1 MTMTTT
7 AHEIDL
13 RYPIGKFDWDAPVSE
28 AEYPRLIDEI
38 AGTPG
43 ALRSAVAGLSR
54 DQLDTRYRPGGWT
67 VKQVVHH
74 IPDSH
79 LNAYTRFKLAL
90 TEDEPT
96 IKPYDEAAWA
106 ELPDSQKVPI
116 DVSLDLLES
125 LHARWVS
132 LLRSMDAAGFRRG
145 LKHPEHDRVLTLGQM
160 LALYAWHG
168 RHHVGHITALRKREG
183 W

>member
-1 MTMTTT
+1 MTTT
-7 AHEIDL
+7 AHETDL
-13 RYPIGKFDWDAPVSE
+13 RYPIGKFDFDAAVSD
-28 AEYPRLIDEI
+28 AERPRLIAEI
-38 AGTPG
+38 AETPG

-54 DQLDTRYRPGGWT
+54 EQLETRYRPGGWT

-74 IPDSH
+74 VPDSH

-116 DVSLDLLES
+116 DVSLDLLDS
-125 LHARWVS
+125 LHVRWVS
-132 LLRSMDAAGFRRG
+132 LLRSMDAAAFRRA
-145 LKHPEHDRVLTLGQM
+145 LRHPEHDRVITLQQM

-168 RHHVGHITALRKREG
+168 RHHVGHIVALRKREG

>member
-1 MTMTTT
+1 MTASAPTS
-7 AHEIDL
+7 DL
-13 RYPIGKFDWDAPVSE
+13 RYPVGKFDWGTPVTQ
-28 AEYPRLIDEI
+28 ADYPRLIAEI
-38 AGTPG
+38 AGAPG

-54 DQLDTRYRPGGWT
+54 DQLETRYRPGGWT

-74 IPDSH
+74 VPDSH

-96 IKPYDEAAWA
+96 IKPYDEAKWA
-106 ELPDSQKVPI
+106 DLPDSQKVAI
-116 DVSLDLLES
+116 EVSLDLLDN
-125 LHARWVS
+125 LHVRWIT
-132 LLRSMDAAGFRRG
+132 LLRSMDAAAFRRG
-145 LKHPEHDRVLTLGQM
+145 LRHPEHGRVLTLEQM

-168 RHHVGHITALRKREG
+168 RHHVAHIMTLREREG

>member
-1 MTMTTT
+1 MTTT
-7 AHEIDL
+7 AYEADL
-13 RYPIGKFDWDAPVSE
+13 RYPVGKFDWEAPVSE
-28 AEYPRLIDEI
+28 TEHPRLIAEV
-38 AGTPG
+38 AETPG
-43 ALRSAVAGLSR
+43 ALRAAIAGLSP
-54 DQLDTRYRPGGWT
+54 DKLETRYRPGGWT

-74 IPDSH
+74 VPDSH

-90 TEDEPT
+90 TENEPT

-106 ELPDSQKVPI
+106 ELPDSRKVPI

-125 LHARWVS
+125 LHMRWVT
-132 LLRSMDAAGFRRG
+132 LLRSMDPADFRRT
-145 LKHPEHDRVLTLGQM
+145 LKHPERDRVLTLGQL

-168 RHHVGHITALRKREG
+168 RHHVGHILALRKREG